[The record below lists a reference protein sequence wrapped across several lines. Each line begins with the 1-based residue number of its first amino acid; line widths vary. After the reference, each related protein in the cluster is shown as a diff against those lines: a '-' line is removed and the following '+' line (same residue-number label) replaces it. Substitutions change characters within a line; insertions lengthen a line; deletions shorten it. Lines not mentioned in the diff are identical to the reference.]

1 MDSRQ
6 TEGELG
12 LATGPGMTT
21 QYVPFWPPPSYY
33 PPRPS
38 LPHPLCLPL
47 TSLSRSPASPPP
59 GSLPHTRFVD
69 GSVGS
74 VNVVTRSLRGEVYT
88 WPTAAHL
95 LTRQPGHEALLQS
108 VVLPVPAPAAP
119 FIPTIADTLDPLPG
133 RPSQPPGQGQ
143 GQGPDGPHGN
153 SAVGLGLGLVFS
165 RPPSGLLP
173 PAEPLTTTT
182 TTTSAGAAAAGIS
195 RPPSTLSR
203 KFESSGALSRGGAG
217 NLRCVNALV
226 VGITPSCDG
235 ARLIPLPVVA
245 PGRHCSLRPDTVV
258 CSPPGRPLP
267 P

>member
-1 MDSRQ
+1 M
-6 TEGELG
+6 
-12 LATGPGMTT
+12 
-21 QYVPFWPPPSYY
+21 
-33 PPRPS
+33 
-38 LPHPLCLPL
+38 
-47 TSLSRSPASPPP
+47 
-59 GSLPHTRFVD
+59 
-69 GSVGS
+69 GS
-74 VNVVTRSLRGEVYT
+74 VNVVTLSLRGEVYT

-153 SAVGLGLGLVFS
+153 SAVGLGLGFS

-182 TTTSAGAAAAGIS
+182 TTSAGAAAGGIS

-217 NLRCVNALV
+217 NLRCVNALAAHL
-226 VGITPSCDG
+226 TLHC
-235 ARLIPLPVVA
+235 PLMRW
-245 PGRHCSLRPDTVV
+245 G
-258 CSPPGRPLP
+258 
-267 P
+267 